1 MASPRFELSIIVIVM
16 SLFVTQFRTAAH
28 AASGATVADMQ
39 TKAGQVRILVPN
51 SGNTADDSFEKALDT
66 QDAARKQVPAYLLD
80 CRQAASSYLEC
91 IGPEHWMVPS
101 QDQISGTK

>member
-1 MASPRFELSIIVIVM
+1 MASARIELGIIAIVM
-16 SLFVTQFRTAAH
+16 SLFVTPYRIAAY
-28 AASGATVADMQ
+28 AASAVTVTDVQ
-39 TKAGQVRILVPN
+39 TKAGQVRILHN
-51 SGNTADDSFEKALDT
+51 NTGNTTDGSFEKALAT

-101 QDQISGTK
+101 PDQISGTK